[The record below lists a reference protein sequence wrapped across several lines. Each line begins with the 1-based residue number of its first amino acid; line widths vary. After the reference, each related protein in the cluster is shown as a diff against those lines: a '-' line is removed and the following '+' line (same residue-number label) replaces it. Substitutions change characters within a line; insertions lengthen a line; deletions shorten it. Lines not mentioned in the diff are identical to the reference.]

1 MSETRKGGRKAAA
14 DASEKVSLTLPPEV
28 IACLDF
34 LAATGRFGGRD
45 KPAVVRYFI
54 TKHLEELT
62 NSGVLPLTIGRQ

>member
-1 MSETRKGGRKAAA
+1 MSETRKGGRKAK
-14 DASEKVSLTLPPEV
+14 DASGKVSLTLPPEV

-45 KPAVVRYFI
+45 KPDVVRYFI

-62 NSGVLPLTIGRQ
+62 NTGVLPLTIGQQ